1 MFKPYKCREDYP
13 EYALGIVT
21 TIILFLLAITW
32 IITGLI
38 FSFTGIPIFTWGR
51 ENQSVTHQEVAN
63 INVSEEH
70 YIETN
75 SDVYYVEFE
84 VCNQDNVNETSFV
97 VQVSKTYFDSVEV
110 GDIVNE
116 GFRIKCKGI
125 E

>member
-1 MFKPYKCREDYP
+1 MYKPYKVREETP
-13 EYALGIVT
+13 EFAIGIVLGF
-21 TIILFLLAITW
+21 IV
-32 IITGLI
+32 LI
-38 FSFTGIPIFTWGR
+38 AMIWMVCEPFQGNTR
-51 ENQSVTHQEVAN
+51 QEMMAD
-63 INVSEEH
+63 INVSEAN

-110 GDIVNE
+110 GDIVSE
-116 GFRIKCKGI
+116 GFRIKAKGI